1 MARSAPTGV
10 GKDGREKM
18 TKLRSVHHLALTV
31 TDVDRSVPWYARVLE
46 LEEFARRDDEE
57 TGLRKV
63 VLRSQSEE
71 FAVVLVQH
79 SDTGRRVFDERRTGL
94 DHVAFKVSS
103 RAELSEWEDRLD
115 EYGVTYSPAEPSLTL
130 AGSTVIVFRD
140 PDGIQLEIWADP
152 ER

>member
-1 MARSAPTGV
+1 
-10 GKDGREKM
+10 M

-46 LEEFARRDDEE
+46 LEEHTRREDLE
-57 TGLRKV
+57 TGVRKV
-63 VLRSQSEE
+63 VLRSPGEE

-79 SDTGRRVFDERRTGL
+79 PDTDRGGFDERRAGL

-103 RAELSEWEDRLD
+103 RAELSVWEDRLH
-115 EYGVTYSPAEPSLTL
+115 EYGVTFTPAAPSRTL
-130 AGSTVIVFRD
+130 PGSTVIVFRD

-152 ER
+152 GP